1 LENPTW
7 TKIKKTTMNGK
18 STQIVNEIKKKVKN
32 PITKKPQFSTTDM
45 VIEMAV
51 QNLYTELKLQKLI

>member
-1 LENPTW
+1 
-7 TKIKKTTMNGK
+7 MNGK
-18 STQIVNEIKKKVKN
+18 TNQLVQEIKRDVKN
-32 PITKKPQFSTTDM
+32 PITKKPQFSTSDM